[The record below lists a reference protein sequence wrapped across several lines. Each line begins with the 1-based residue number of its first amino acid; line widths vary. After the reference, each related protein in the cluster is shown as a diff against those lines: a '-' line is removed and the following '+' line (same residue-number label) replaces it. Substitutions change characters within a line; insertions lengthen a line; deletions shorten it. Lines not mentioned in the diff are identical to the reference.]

1 MGILTELAQPTALPE
16 TARDVSS
23 SRTRVTRPTSHV
35 APEVLRRAPDVLAR
49 CLPAPPD
56 DLHPRAEDVL
66 LIAGHRIPL
75 HAALHPTPPADAD
88 WWKLWLARSAGCVHR
103 YVQQAGA
110 RPTFVALAASDPAL
124 GRTFL
129 TELICGGWF
138 WPRLARAHHGFVLR
152 GGKLEVFAGPRMRPE
167 PALAQ
172 QALRLVLPA
181 ARAALAQEQQEQ
193 SRRATALAA
202 ALALP
207 WFRHRLAARETPSA
221 LAFRVNRGECLVVGG
236 ALEQPE
242 AEALADELIER
253 GLWKPEAHGTT
264 LVWRGR
270 DGVEAETAGPGSAAL
285 LLAHARG
292 FCEWTVVSDLHLGLP
307 HRDTF
312 GTAKARAFAALLD
325 RVIARR
331 GVLVLNGDFLE
342 LLHER
347 YGAIKRAYP
356 AIFARLAQVRRIV
369 YVAGNHDADI
379 LGDRIKQSRRSVR
392 AVALR
397 HIYAEVRAGLDGE
410 LWLEPRAAAHRVRCA
425 RSWARLL
432 GAPEVRHALW
442 DLLQHHR
449 GRVFLSHGFAEAGVA
464 FHRLGPRDTPAE
476 QPHWILDESLARRRP
491 QPERLLKLLADRRQ
505 RLDRVLR
512 ADWGGHVEIVRYLW
526 NPARA
531 VYFEHGHAAIP
542 ACHAGGVGRLV
553 TLCAGWLKRS
563 GLRHIEHWFE
573 EDLGNLVRAV
583 YPLGKIREQRQLL
596 ERLLAVATWL
606 RAQQPAAQAPW
617 LVTGHTHDPAHA
629 GCGPVHTLLERV
641 LGARHANTGAWS
653 SRFRKRRP
661 GADQGEWLVLGADN
675 SLTAHSTG
683 EAFA

>member
-1 MGILTELAQPTALPE
+1 MGILIEPTPSTVSLNLAQAT
-16 TARDVSS
+16 SS
-23 SRTRVTRPTSHV
+23 PGPGVFRPHPFAASLV
-35 APEVLRRAPDVLAR
+35 LVPAPEAAAGGQPPSPPE
-49 CLPAPPD
+49 LP
-56 DLHPRAEDVL
+56 HRAEDL
-66 LIAGHRIPL
+66 LQIAGHRIPL
-75 HAALHPTPPADAD
+75 RATRHSVPPAEAD
-88 WWKLWLARSAGCVHR
+88 WWKHWLTRSAGCVHR

-110 RPTFVALAASDPAL
+110 HPTFVALAASDPAL
-124 GRTFL
+124 GRAFF

-152 GGKLEVFAGPRMRPE
+152 GGRLEVFVGPRMRPE
-167 PALAQ
+167 PAVAQ

-181 ARAALAQEQQEQ
+181 ARAALTQQEQ
-193 SRRATALAA
+193 EQSHRAAALAA
-202 ALALP
+202 ARALP
-207 WFRHRLAARETPSA
+207 WFRHRLAARETPTA
-221 LAFRVNRGECLVVGG
+221 LAYRASGGESLLVGG

-242 AEALADELIER
+242 ADALADELTER
-253 GLWKPEAHGTT
+253 GLWNPEAHGLT

-270 DGVEAETAGPGSAAL
+270 NGVEAETAGPGSPAL

-312 GTAKARAFAALLD
+312 GMAKARAFVALLD
-325 RVIARR
+325 RVIAQR

-347 YGAIKRAYP
+347 YGDIKRAYP
-356 AIFARLAQVRRIV
+356 DIFARLARVRRIV

-379 LGDRIKQSRRSVR
+379 LGDRIKQTRRSVR
-392 AVALR
+392 VVALR

-410 LWLEPRAAAHRVRCA
+410 LWLEPRVAARRVRCA

-432 GAPEVRHALW
+432 SAPEVRRTLW

-449 GRVFLSHGFAEAGVA
+449 GRVFLSHGFARAGVA

-476 QPHWILDESLARRRP
+476 QPHWILDESLARRHR
-491 QPERLLKLLADRRQ
+491 QPEQLLKLLADRRQ
-505 RLDRVLR
+505 RLDRVLQ
-512 ADWGGHVEIVRYLW
+512 ADWGGHVEMVRYLW
-526 NPARA
+526 SPARA

-553 TLCAGWLKRS
+553 TRCAGWLKRC
-563 GLRHIEHWFE
+563 GLRHVEHWFE
-573 EDLGNLVRAV
+573 EDLGTLVRAV
-583 YPLGKIREQRQLL
+583 YPLGKIREQHQLL

-606 RAQQPAAQAPW
+606 RAQQPAAAAPW
-617 LVTGHTHDPAHA
+617 LVTGHTHDPVHA
-629 GCGPVHTLLERV
+629 GRGPVHTLLERL
-641 LGARHANTGAWS
+641 LGVRHANSGAWS

-661 GADQGEWLVLGADN
+661 GANQGEWLVLHADN
-675 SLTAHSTG
+675 SLTAHSTP